1 MVIRLKIPINAKNKK
16 LNTKNPQVKHCICPK
31 CVKIRRSNLYNLQTR
46 KKLLKKLLRIETNPS

>member
-31 CVKIRRSNLYNLQTR
+31 CVDLICTIYKPEKNC
-46 KKLLKKLLRIETNPS
+46 